1 MTAYEE
7 SGILSYS
14 TIRHNKCELLQV
26 GAEKRCTI
34 CTRYRGMLRSTK
46 SNHLKISTEDR
57 RSTSRIAADSHVN
70 YRFLRNEECI
80 ARCHKIHVKYRNVLR
95 KLARLRTKLSKSIDT
110 NGILVDKDTHNDL
123 STIVEDNSS
132 SADPGNSFA
141 KIFWEQQ
148 KKAASLTK
156 SSSMR
161 WHPLLIKWALYLR
174 HQSSKA
180 YEVLRESKCISLPS
194 QRTLRDYT
202 HFVKSTVGFSDDVDQ
217 QLFEVAKVQSLKEFQ
232 KCVAV
237 VIDEMHI
244 REGLVFDK
252 HSGKLIG
259 FVNLGDVNNLL
270 LKFKQSLQS
279 THSVLPAPLAKCMLV
294 FLVRGLFTK
303 LQFPYAQF
311 PTSSLSADLLYA
323 PFWEAVKRLVRCDLK
338 VVAATADGAKP
349 NRVFFRLHGLEGESY
364 KVLNPFSDEKR
375 HIHFFSD
382 PPHLLKTVRNCFESK
397 KRLLWVSSCILLV
410 SNFLYKCQYIR
421 I

>member
-7 SGILSYS
+7 NGIFSYS

-34 CTRYRGMLRSTK
+34 CTRYRGTLRSTK

-156 SSSMR
+156 ISSMR
-161 WHPLLIKWALYLR
+161 WNPLLIKWALYLR

-217 QLFEVAKVQSLKEFQ
+217 RLFEVAKVQSLKEFQ

-237 VIDEMHI
+237 VIGEMHI

-270 LKFKQSLQS
+270 LKFEQSLQS
-279 THSVLPAPLAKCMLV
+279 AHSVLPAPLAKCMLV
-294 FLVRGLFTK
+294 YLVRGLFTK
-303 LQFPYAQF
+303 LQFPYAHGQF

-323 PFWEAVKRLVRCDLK
+323 PFWEAVKRLERCDLK

-349 NRVFFRLHGLEGESY
+349 NRAFFRLHGLEGESY

-397 KRLLWVSSCILLV
+397 KRLLWVSAYNYILLV
-410 SNFLYKCQYIR
+410 SNFL
-421 I
+421 